1 MRCKTII
8 RQTGPCDD
16 VSFTTAGVR
25 IGFGLGRGL
34 RCTALTRQKRIRE
47 KNSWHEF
54 GKRERERGNGGADFG
69 SPDLTRGASGTGPE
83 ILETKMP
90 EMPDGRHGLGHAV
103 RWAALTLMNSRQ
115 EFAKRFLTFFWNN
128 CLSELHVWAHL
139 SAAAYRMMPVLDGDT
154 CRWHL

>member
-1 MRCKTII
+1 MKPFLSRSTICHLAFYILCQHQELASICEIQGRCKTIT

-25 IGFGLGRGL
+25 IGFGPGRGL
-34 RCTALTRQKRIRE
+34 RCTALTRQKRIRR
-47 KNSWHEF
+47 KKRWHEF

-90 EMPDGRHGLGHAV
+90 EMPDGRHGDGNAV
-103 RWAALTLMNSRQ
+103 RWAALTLVNGRQ
-115 EFAKRFLTFFWNN
+115 EFAK
-128 CLSELHVWAHL
+128 
-139 SAAAYRMMPVLDGDT
+139 
-154 CRWHL
+154 